1 MKNLV
6 ICFNNRI
13 QQLEQKITGI
23 ENTTKDQELSVQQNV
38 KSKTS
43 LTKHPGNS
51 GHYEKTKPKNN
62 RSKPGCGDTRL

>member
-38 KSKTS
+38 KSKKH
-43 LTKHPGNS
+43 LT
-51 GHYEKTKPKNN
+51 
-62 RSKPGCGDTRL
+62 